1 MNTINLR
8 SIFPENTDVNIVKF
22 AGVLIFAAILLV
34 VPLIIALV
42 FPLIKKK
49 LNSDKKIYL
58 YAFSSGFFYNA
69 SYHWFYQGRLG
80 KRNRWC

>member
-1 MNTINLR
+1 MNTINIR
-8 SIFPENTDVNIVKF
+8 SILTKNTDVNIVKF

-49 LNSDKKIYL
+49 LNRDKKIYL
-58 YAFSSGFFYNA
+58 YAFSSGFFIMLATIGFIKEGLEN
-69 SYHWFYQGRLG
+69 
-80 KRNRWC
+80 